1 MAAMA
6 LNNTT
11 DRYNYIY
18 GNNARKLD
26 RFTDYYGGTSP
37 RKEEPL
43 PQPSRKKKQK
53 KYVKT
58 REAFD
63 WRFTFMATL
72 AIIFIFT
79 AALFYVK
86 ETSEVNNMAQTI
98 KELKDQKQ
106 NLQSRQVAIRSEL
119 DKAVNLDEIR
129 EYAEDKL
136 DMVCPEHDNIIYYYQ
151 DSSDYFRQFESVN

>member
-1 MAAMA
+1 MA

-37 RKEEPL
+37 RKEEPQ

-63 WRFTFMATL
+63 WRFTVMATL
-72 AIIFIFT
+72 AILLIFT

-106 NLQSRQVAIRSEL
+106 TLQSRQVAIRSEL

-136 DMVCPEHDNIIYYYQ
+136 GMVSPEHENIIYYYQ